1 MYIIIILIV
10 FDQCL
15 LYCTQNLRGYV
26 EVYCMYIIIILIV
39 FDQCLLYCTQNL
51 RGYVEV
57 YCMYIIIILI
67 VEPHT
72 AKTIL

>member
-1 MYIIIILIV
+1 MCCMYILIILIV

-39 FDQCLLYCTQNL
+39 FDQCL
-51 RGYVEV
+51 
-57 YCMYIIIILI
+57 
-67 VEPHT
+67 
-72 AKTIL
+72 